1 MNNQFKI
8 LWFEDNSSWYKTA
21 LRRVKNSIAS
31 HFLQDAIIR
40 KPSGD
45 VLNIKELKEAKYD
58 LILMD
63 YKLSEE
69 SPNGDEIIKYIR
81 DNLILT
87 DILFYSSDEKNM
99 IASFRRRIPE
109 MDGVYLAK
117 RNIEEFAEKTER
129 LISKIVQRSEDI
141 INLRGM
147 VLEATSFFETKVQS
161 FLDDLWENIEPNEQ
175 EVLNNLLKT
184 KILDHRLHDSED
196 KIKKFDNK
204 KFDVPKANKKGYFM
218 NEKLALIDAFSE
230 KKRND
235 VIFASIDKK
244 IQDLYMEKLGRY
256 RNKLGHVNVG
266 EEIEIGEN
274 EKEIIN
280 QEFHKKMRR
289 NIAELNDK
297 FEKTLNLLLKPT

>member
-161 FLDDLWENIEPNEQ
+161 FLDDLWENIEPDEQ

-196 KIKKFDNK
+196 KIKKFDKK

-218 NEKLALIDAFSE
+218 NEKLALIDAFS
-230 KKRND
+230 KKNRND